1 MASESGDAGWRA
13 LTEDVLTGMREWRS
27 AHPKASFAELEA
39 AVEER
44 LGRLRVRMLED
55 AALRGAGKAE
65 AEAEAEAEAR
75 TTSGVLG
82 EARCPDCGAG
92 ADRLVGRGRKPRT
105 ITVTGNQS
113 VRLERGYGVCST
125 CGVGLFPP
133 G

>member
-1 MASESGDAGWRA
+1 MASESGDVEWRA

-27 AHPKASFAELEA
+27 AHPKASFADLEA

-55 AALRGAGKAE
+55 AALRGAG
-65 AEAEAEAEAR
+65 EAEAEAEAR
-75 TTSGVLG
+75 TPSRVLG
-82 EARCPDCGAG
+82 EARCPDCGATAG
-92 ADRLVGRGRKPRT
+92 RLGGRGRKPRT

-113 VRLERGYGVCST
+113 VRLERGYGVCSA